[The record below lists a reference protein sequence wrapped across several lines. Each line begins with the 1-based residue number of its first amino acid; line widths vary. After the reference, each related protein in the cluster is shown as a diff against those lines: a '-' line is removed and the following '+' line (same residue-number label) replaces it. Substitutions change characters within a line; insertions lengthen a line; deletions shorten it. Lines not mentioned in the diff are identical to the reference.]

1 VTGGLRLL
9 ALAAALAGPL
19 AAQGGTAD
27 QLTRARALYEQLQ
40 IERAL
45 PLLREV
51 VSPQWPF
58 EVTVAQRVEAY
69 TYLGAALALARRTD
83 SAVVYFRAALERDPF
98 VQLDP
103 ERFTPAQLQ
112 AFARARRETF
122 AVGTRPVRSVR
133 VDPRADRV
141 RFVFVTTHTAAVR
154 AELRAAGAGT
164 GVVLF
169 DSDADGVRELAWDG
183 LGPGGRLASPGRYEL
198 HVDATSRLR
207 DVQDSAHVY
216 FDLRH
221 DVRAL
226 EDTLPDL
233 GAADLL
239 PERAS
244 ASAAAG
250 EIATGIGVAA
260 GALMISGLLAN
271 GTLDGAGSGAAVV
284 AGVATVTGL
293 VAYLVRRRH
302 PEIPENVAANRR
314 RREERGAANEAIR
327 ARNASRLAQTVL
339 VITPAAGVGP

>member
-1 VTGGLRLL
+1 VRRILRLL
-9 ALAAALAGPL
+9 AVAAACAGPL

-27 QLTRARALYEQLQ
+27 QLARARALYEQLQ

-45 PLLREV
+45 PLLRAI

-58 EVTVAQRVEAY
+58 DVTVAQRVEAY
-69 TYLGAALALARRTD
+69 TYLGAAHALARRTD

-98 VQLDP
+98 VQLDA

-112 AFARARRETF
+112 AFGRARRETF
-122 AVGTRPVRSVR
+122 AVATRPIRSGR
-133 VDPRADRV
+133 VDPRTDRV
-141 RFVFVTTHTAAVR
+141 RFIFVTTHAAAVR
-154 AELRAAGAGT
+154 VELRGAGAGT
-164 GVVLF
+164 GLVLF
-169 DSDADGVRELAWDG
+169 DADADGVRELAWDG
-183 LGPGGRLASPGRYEL
+183 LGPDGRLAPPGRYEL
-198 HVDATSRLR
+198 HIDGVSRLR
-207 DVQDSAHVY
+207 DVRDSAHLY

-221 DVRAL
+221 DARPL

-250 EIATGIGVAA
+250 EIAAGVGVA
-260 GALMISGLLAN
+260 GAALGISGLLAN
-271 GTLDGAGSGAAVV
+271 GALDGAGSGAAVV

-293 VAYLVRRRH
+293 VAYLARRRH

-314 RREERGAANEAIR
+314 RQDERRAANEAIR
-327 ARNASRLAQTVL
+327 ARNASRLAQTALVL
-339 VITPAAGVGP
+339 SPAAGVGP

>member
-1 VTGGLRLL
+1 VRRDLRLL
-9 ALAAALAGPL
+9 ALAVLLAGPL

-27 QLTRARALYEQLQ
+27 QLARARAFYEQLQ

-51 VSPQWPF
+51 IAPQWPF

-69 TYLGAALALARRTD
+69 TYLGAALALARRAD

-112 AFARARRETF
+112 AFGRARRETF
-122 AVGTRPVRSVR
+122 AVGTRPVRSAR
-133 VDPRADRV
+133 VDPRTDRV

-169 DSDADGVRELAWDG
+169 DADADGVRELAWDG
-183 LGPGGRLASPGRYEL
+183 LGPGGRLAPPGRYEL

-207 DVQDSAHVY
+207 NVQDSAHVF

-250 EIATGIGVAA
+250 EVAAGIGVAG
-260 GALMISGLLAN
+260 GALVISGLLAN
-271 GTLDGAGSGAAVV
+271 DALDGAGNGAAVV
-284 AGVATVTGL
+284 AGVATITGL

-302 PEIPENVAANRR
+302 PEIPDNVAANRR
-314 RREERGAANEAIR
+314 RREERAAANAAIR
-327 ARNASRLAQTVL
+327 ARNDSRLAQTVL